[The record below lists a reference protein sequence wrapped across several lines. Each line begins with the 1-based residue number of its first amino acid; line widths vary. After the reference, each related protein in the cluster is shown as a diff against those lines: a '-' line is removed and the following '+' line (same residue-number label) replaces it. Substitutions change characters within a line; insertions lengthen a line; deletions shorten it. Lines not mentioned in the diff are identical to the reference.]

1 MLAKQQSK
9 ATALY
14 PRLSRDDL
22 VQGDSMS
29 IQTQKTM
36 LMQYAKQNGFSDCMF
51 YVDDGYS
58 GTNFDRP
65 GFQQMLADIEQGK
78 IGTVITKDLSRLGR
92 DYLKTGYYI
101 EVVFAEYDVRYIAIN
116 DGVDTGNGESNEFMP
131 FKNIINE
138 WYAKD
143 GSRKVKSAYRTKAL
157 NGEFTGPYAPYGYKK
172 SELYK
177 HKLEPDETTA
187 WVVKKIFKLAA
198 EGVSPFRITTILKHE
213 RILKPRAYVMDA
225 FGKYVCHKN
234 VKYPYDWGNQTVIQI
249 LQNEVYLG
257 HIVSHKHT
265 TKSFKCKKIVDVPKE
280 DWIIVK
286 NVHEPLVDEQIFMLA
301 QEVAKVKRPPNKNK
315 VNHIFAGLLKCGTC
329 GKAMSYQSRNGRTA
343 SASYACNTYRRYGK
357 EYCSMHYITYEQ
369 IYDIVLQDI
378 QYHASLS
385 ESNAEQYI
393 QNLIRKGEVKS
404 NGEKA
409 LREKELLKTK
419 SRVAELDTI
428 IQRLYED
435 NVLGKISDERFAS
448 MSKAYEDEQKM
459 LKGKLT
465 SLTEQ
470 LRCYEEKQDNATHFI
485 DLIRAY
491 TDIKELDA
499 AMLNALVE
507 KIVIQECEYIDG
519 ERTQKLEIYYRYV
532 GQIAV

>member
-1 MLAKQQSK
+1 M
-9 ATALY
+9 
-14 PRLSRDDL
+14 
-22 VQGDSMS
+22 
-29 IQTQKTM
+29 
-36 LMQYAKQNGFSDCMF
+36 
-51 YVDDGYS
+51 
-58 GTNFDRP
+58 
-65 GFQQMLADIEQGK
+65 
-78 IGTVITKDLSRLGR
+78 
-92 DYLKTGYYI
+92 
-101 EVVFAEYDVRYIAIN
+101 
-116 DGVDTGNGESNEFMP
+116 
-131 FKNIINE
+131 
-138 WYAKD
+138 
-143 GSRKVKSAYRTKAL
+143 
-157 NGEFTGPYAPYGYKK
+157 
-172 SELYK
+172 
-177 HKLEPDETTA
+177 
-187 WVVKKIFKLAA
+187 
-198 EGVSPFRITTILKHE
+198 
-213 RILKPRAYVMDA
+213 
-225 FGKYVCHKN
+225 
-234 VKYPYDWGNQTVIQI
+234 
-249 LQNEVYLG
+249 
-257 HIVSHKHT
+257 
-265 TKSFKCKKIVDVPKE
+265 PKE

-286 NVHEPLVDEQIFMLA
+286 NVHEPLVDEQTFMLA

-385 ESNAEQYI
+385 ENNAEQYI
-393 QNLIRKGEVKS
+393 RDLIKKGEVKS

-409 LREKELLKTK
+409 LREKELLKAK

-435 NVLGKISDERFAS
+435 NVLGKISDERFTS

-459 LKGKLT
+459 LKSKLA

-507 KIVIQECEYIDG
+507 KIVIQECEYING

-532 GQIAV
+532 GQITA